1 MCTHREDDRVA
12 LALKTREVA
21 ARCML
26 LYAGPYRREP
36 PFPRRAGV
44 VMREDQQ
51 ATAEEAV
58 LRSPYRVISKGPRQR
73 KSYLSLCPHEL
84 GHELWLPQTLVV
96 PDTPPRSKLE
106 CKILR
111 SVVVR
116 L

>member
-1 MCTHREDDRVA
+1 MCTHREGDRVA

-44 VMREDQQ
+44 VVREDHQ
-51 ATAEEAV
+51 ATAEEAE
-58 LRSPYRVISKGPRQR
+58 LHPPYREDSKEPRHK
-73 KSYLSLCPHEL
+73 KSYLSLGPHEL

-96 PDTPPRSKLE
+96 PDTPPRSKQE
-106 CKILR
+106 CK
-111 SVVVR
+111 S
-116 L
+116 

>member
-1 MCTHREDDRVA
+1 MCTHREGDRVA

-44 VMREDQQ
+44 VMREDHQ
-51 ATAEEAV
+51 ATAEEAE
-58 LRSPYRVISKGPRQR
+58 LCSPYPVNSKGHVRENP
-73 KSYLSLCPHEL
+73 LSLGLHEL

-96 PDTPPRSKLE
+96 PDTLK
-106 CKILR
+106 
-111 SVVVR
+111 
-116 L
+116 

>member
-1 MCTHREDDRVA
+1 MCTHREGDRVA

-73 KSYLSLCPHEL
+73 KIEGS
-84 GHELWLPQTLVV
+84 GRAQRV
-96 PDTPPRSKLE
+96 PDAQRPPPPAGTTGANFY
-106 CKILR
+106 
-111 SVVVR
+111 
-116 L
+116 